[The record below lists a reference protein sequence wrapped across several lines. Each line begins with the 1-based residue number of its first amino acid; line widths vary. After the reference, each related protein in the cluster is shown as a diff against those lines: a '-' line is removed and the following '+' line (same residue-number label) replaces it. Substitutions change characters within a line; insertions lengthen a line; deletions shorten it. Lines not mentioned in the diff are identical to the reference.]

1 MAINK
6 AVVCAV
12 SLTTEGLCFYVIL
25 LCSCGHNHTERI
37 TERAGMCGALCLCVW
52 VCVVKKQ
59 LMCRLYLSCHVSSC
73 SNEREIDQSPQ
84 KMC

>member
-12 SLTTEGLCFYVIL
+12 SLTTEGLCFCVIL

-37 TERAGMCGALCLCVW
+37 TERAGM
-52 VCVVKKQ
+52 
-59 LMCRLYLSCHVSSC
+59 S
-73 SNEREIDQSPQ
+73 
-84 KMC
+84 